1 MRDAAVGRGNE
12 HRRPEEG
19 SEGGRQLRGRP
30 GAERAALGAEGRPA
44 VVVGE
49 PAGGT
54 RAKAAT
60 RGPRAGPLP
69 RRLQLPPRRSAHR
82 VRVGVEVLEGESA
95 EHKTREHRRRAL
107 PLHVAAAAALLKGA
121 GRRRGLKSGG
131 RGRATMG
138 RGQPRG
144 RGLRPRTGCGALR
157 RGRGRGG
164 AGALW
169 WVRRCAAL
177 RQAFRRRG
185 VSAQGDGQRFGGSLP
200 PEGASH
206 LYKTEKGNSAGRI
219 EALFSDIISRWKC
232 HFVVFQVP
240 DAPLHP

>member
-12 HRRPEEG
+12 RRRPEEG

-30 GAERAALGAEGRPA
+30 GAERAARGAEGRPVA
-44 VVVGE
+44 VVGE

-107 PLHVAAAAALLKGA
+107 PLHVAAAAAALLKGA

-144 RGLRPRTGCGALR
+144 RGLRPRTGE
-157 RGRGRGG
+157 G
-164 AGALW
+164 AGE
-169 WVRRCAAL
+169 AA
-177 RQAFRRRG
+177 RAP
-185 VSAQGDGQRFGGSLP
+185 SGG
-200 PEGASH
+200 
-206 LYKTEKGNSAGRI
+206 
-219 EALFSDIISRWKC
+219 
-232 HFVVFQVP
+232 
-240 DAPLHP
+240 